1 MKADPED
8 NNLERLFAA
17 ARKAELYKTELEY
30 GFEARV
36 LSRIRAN
43 RTENRSFLLWAWRLM
58 PFFASIVIGLAIWFS
73 FFESS
78 HASDLIAA
86 AGSGYEDAIVVSYLA
101 GE

>member
-1 MKADPED
+1 MKTDPED
-8 NNLERLFAA
+8 NNFERLFAA

-30 GFEARV
+30 GFETRV

-58 PFFASIVIGLAIWFS
+58 PFFASIVICLALWIS
-73 FFESS
+73 FFEPS
-78 HASDLIAA
+78 HSSDLIAG
-86 AGSGYEDAIVVSYLA
+86 AGSGYEDAVVVSYLA

>member
-8 NNLERLFAA
+8 NNLDRLFAV
-17 ARKAELYKTELEY
+17 ARKAELYKKEREY
-30 GFEARV
+30 GFETRV

-58 PFFASIVIGLAIWFS
+58 PFFASVVICLAIWIS
-73 FFESS
+73 FFEPT
-78 HASDLIAA
+78 HASDLIAG
-86 AGSGYEDAIVVSYLA
+86 AGSGYEDAVVVSCLA